1 MKLEALEKNEVIR
14 VLVTSILSDK
24 KFKDKCKDNFEQI
37 FDDNK
42 VDRDDIP
49 LIINLFLT
57 VYNNHNK
64 VEISKIQ
71 LKPVFMLLIAR
82 LLMEFQTGD
91 HQIDKD
97 LILLLIEPQI
107 DLLVTSIQLSSKC
120 KFPCCGSKPI
130 DTEENESSM
139 YQKMKLNKIEK
150 QRKLSESLA
159 RKVAAAAP
167 GPAPGPAPTAP
178 APAPTAEAPAPAP
191 AEPVIP
197 PDRVLRK
204 KPITLTYVTDDS

>member
-1 MKLEALEKNEVIR
+1 MKLEALEKNETIR
-14 VLVTSILSDK
+14 TLVSCILSDK

-82 LLMEFQTGD
+82 LLIEFQTGD

-159 RKVAAAAP
+159 RKVSAAAP
-167 GPAPGPAPTAP
+167 APAPAPEPAP
-178 APAPTAEAPAPAP
+178 APAPTEAPTADP

>member
-1 MKLEALEKNEVIR
+1 MKLDALEKNETIR
-14 VLVTSILSDK
+14 SLVSCILSDK

-82 LLMEFQTGD
+82 LLIEFQTGNN
-91 HQIDKD
+91 QIDKD

-120 KFPCCGSKPI
+120 KFPCCVSKPI
-130 DTEENESSM
+130 DTEEKESSM
-139 YQKMKLNKIEK
+139 YQRMKLNKIEK
-150 QRKLSESLA
+150 QRKLS
-159 RKVAAAAP
+159 
-167 GPAPGPAPTAP
+167 
-178 APAPTAEAPAPAP
+178 
-191 AEPVIP
+191 
-197 PDRVLRK
+197 
-204 KPITLTYVTDDS
+204 KPITQRPIVPEPIVPTSGPRKSPITLQYITDDIDGIDAVSVSDSEQVSSE